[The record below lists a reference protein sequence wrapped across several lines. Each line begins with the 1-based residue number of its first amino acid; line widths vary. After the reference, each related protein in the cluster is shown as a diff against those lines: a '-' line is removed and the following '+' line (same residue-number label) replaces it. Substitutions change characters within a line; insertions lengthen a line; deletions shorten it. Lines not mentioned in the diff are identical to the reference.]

1 MISASDVSVD
11 YDGKLVV
18 DGVELQAGPG
28 EMVGLIGPNGSGKT
42 TFLRTLYAAL
52 RPRAGLVT
60 IDDEPVAT
68 LRGAELA
75 RRIAVV
81 AQETPS
87 DLPVTVADMVLLG
100 RAPHRSALAALGR
113 EDHRAAAAA
122 LTRVGARHLADRRYA
137 TLSGGEKQRVLV
149 ARTLAQQADHLL
161 LDEPTNHLDIG
172 YQHELLRMVG
182 QLGVTTVIVLHDL
195 NLAARYCTK
204 LVLLNA
210 GRVVVAG
217 TPDEVLTPD
226 TLHRVYGVHVERVT
240 VSGCL
245 QLVFGPL
252 DQHERRT
259 TGTQAGRDASAAGP
273 GRRGSSARSSV
284 VASRDTSSASSS
296 V

>member
-1 MISASDVSVD
+1 MISASAVSVG
-11 YDGKLVV
+11 YDNGLVV
-18 DGVELQAGPG
+18 DGVELHAGPG
-28 EMVGLIGPNGSGKT
+28 EVVGLIGPNGSGKT

-60 IDDEPVAT
+60 IDDESVTT

-100 RAPHRSALAALGR
+100 RAPHRSALAAFSR
-113 EDHRAAAAA
+113 EDHRAVAAA

-182 QLGVTTVIVLHDL
+182 QLGVTTVVVLHDL

-204 LVLLNA
+204 LVLLDG

-226 TLHRVYGVHVERVT
+226 TLHRVYGIHVERVT

-245 QLVFGPL
+245 QLVFSPVDEHGEQVRGTRV
-252 DQHERRT
+252 DQ
-259 TGTQAGRDASAAGP
+259 DASVAGP
-273 GRRGSSARSSV
+273 AQGATLRS
-284 VASRDTSSASSS
+284 
-296 V
+296 

>member
-11 YDGKLVV
+11 YDGTLVV
-18 DGVELQAGPG
+18 DGVGLHAGPG

-60 IDDEPVAT
+60 IDDQPVAT

-75 RRIAVV
+75 RRVAVV

-100 RAPHRSALAALGR
+100 RAPHRSALAALSR
-113 EDHRAAAAA
+113 QDRRAAAAA

-182 QLGVTTVIVLHDL
+182 QLGVTTVVVLHDL

-204 LVLLNA
+204 LVLLDR

-217 TPDEVLTPD
+217 TPDDVLTPD
-226 TLHRVYGVHVERVT
+226 TLRRVYGIHVERVT

-245 QLVFGPL
+245 QLVFSPV
-252 DQHERRT
+252 DEHER
-259 TGTQAGRDASAAGP
+259 QDVP
-273 GRRGSSARSSV
+273 GA
-284 VASRDTSSASSS
+284 
-296 V
+296 

>member
-11 YDGKLVV
+11 YDGTLVV
-18 DGVELQAGPG
+18 DGVELHAGPG

-60 IDDEPVAT
+60 IDDDPVAT

-100 RAPHRSALAALGR
+100 RAPHRSALAALSR
-113 EDHRAAAAA
+113 DDHRAAAAA

-204 LVLLNA
+204 LVLLDG

-217 TPDEVLTPD
+217 TPDDVLSPD
-226 TLHRVYGVHVERVT
+226 TLRRVYGVHVERVT

-245 QLVFGPL
+245 QLVFSPL
-252 DQHERRT
+252 DEHGGQVA
-259 TGTQAGRDASAAGP
+259 GTRVDRGASVAGP
-273 GRRGSSARSSV
+273 AQGAAPTTAGEVTARVANSV
-284 VASRDTSSASSS
+284 P
-296 V
+296 

>member
-11 YDGKLVV
+11 YDGRLVV
-18 DGVELQAGPG
+18 DGVDLHAGPG

-60 IDDEPVAT
+60 IDDEPVNT

-81 AQETPS
+81 AQEAPS

-113 EDHRAAAAA
+113 EDHQAAAAA

-149 ARTLAQQADHLL
+149 ARTLAQQADHIL

-195 NLAARYCTK
+195 NLAARYCTR
-204 LVLLNA
+204 LVLLDGGKLVA
-210 GRVVVAG
+210 AG
-217 TPDEVLTPD
+217 TPDEILTPD
-226 TLHRVYGVHVERVT
+226 MLRRVYGIHVERLI
-240 VSGCL
+240 VSDCL
-245 QLVFGPL
+245 QLVFSPFDEDHG
-252 DQHERRT
+252 QA
-259 TGTQAGRDASAAGP
+259 TGT
-273 GRRGSSARSSV
+273 RGIGTYSSR
-284 VASRDTSSASSS
+284 
-296 V
+296 

>member
-11 YDGKLVV
+11 YDGRLVV
-18 DGVELQAGPG
+18 DGVELHAGPG

-42 TFLRTLYAAL
+42 TLLRTLYAAL

-60 IDDEPVAT
+60 VDDEPVT
-68 LRGAELA
+68 RLRGAELA

-100 RAPHRSALAALGR
+100 RAPHRSALAALSR

-182 QLGVTTVIVLHDL
+182 RLGVTTVVVLHDL
-195 NLAARYCTK
+195 NLAARYCTR
-204 LVLLNA
+204 LVLLDH
-210 GRVVVAG
+210 GQVVVAG

-226 TLHRVYGVHVERVT
+226 TLRRVYGIHVERVT

-245 QLVFGPL
+245 QLVFSPVDEQG
-252 DQHERRT
+252 DGSR
-259 TGTQAGRDASAAGP
+259 P
-273 GRRGSSARSSV
+273 GQTDDFRPAPSSAM
-284 VASRDTSSASSS
+284 
-296 V
+296 